1 MTARPRGARR
11 PPGAQALAHADAE
24 TERAF
29 LSTMNEV
36 AEGRTIILI
45 AHRLVG
51 VEKLDRIYRLSG
63 GKAVAAAG

>member
-1 MTARPRGARR
+1 
-11 PPGAQALAHADAE
+11 LDAE

-29 LSTMNEV
+29 LATLNEV
-36 AEGRTIILI
+36 AEGRTVLLI

-63 GKAVAAAG
+63 GHAVAAAG